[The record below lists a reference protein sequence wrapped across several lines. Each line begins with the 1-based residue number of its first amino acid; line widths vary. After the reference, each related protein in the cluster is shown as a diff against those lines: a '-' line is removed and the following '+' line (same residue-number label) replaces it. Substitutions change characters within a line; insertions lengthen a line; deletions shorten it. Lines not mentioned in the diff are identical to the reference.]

1 MITKNKQSEE
11 TLLKMTRSAF
21 PEKEVKSITEL
32 TEGMCNV
39 AYRIVFQDGSES
51 ILKIAAKDRSGN
63 TSNEIGL
70 MEAEVTA
77 MQLVSEHTN
86 IPVAKVYKYDT
97 SRTLCDG
104 EYFFMEK
111 MSGENL
117 SKIRDTLFE
126 EERTEIYKEI
136 GRYSKQLTAI
146 KNSAFGMLGDSRR
159 FSSLY
164 DFVEYLLGNLLS
176 DAEKKN
182 IDILIDGEKLSV
194 ALAADRAAF
203 EKVEAATLV
212 HWDMWE
218 GNIFVENGRVS
229 GIIDWERAMWGE
241 PFMDDRFRYH
251 NRNQAFL
258 TGFGQTEFSENEKKR
273 LRWYDIILYLT
284 MMIEVFYREF
294 EDDGQYRW
302 AGEMLKKVY
311 G

>member
-1 MITKNKQSEE
+1 MITKNIQTKE
-11 TLLKMTRSAF
+11 TILRMAKGAF

-39 AYRIVFQDGSES
+39 AYRIVFHDDSES

-77 MQLVSEHTN
+77 MQLVREHTQ
-86 IPVAKVYKYDT
+86 IPVAKVYRYDT

-104 EYFFMEK
+104 DYFFMEK
-111 MSGENL
+111 MPGESLSGIKY
-117 SKIRDTLFE
+117 SFAE
-126 EERTEIYKEI
+126 EELAKIYEEI

-146 KNSAFGMLGDSRR
+146 ENSTFGMLGDERR
-159 FSSLY
+159 FHTLY
-164 DFVEYLLGNLLS
+164 DFVRYMLGNLIY
-176 DAEKKN
+176 DAKNRN
-182 IDILIDGEKLSV
+182 IDILFDGDELLDS
-194 ALAADRAAF
+194 LASDQWAF
-203 EKVEAATLV
+203 ETVEHATLV

-218 GNIFVENGRVS
+218 GNVFVENGRVS

-251 NRNQAFL
+251 SRNQAFL
-258 TGFGQTEFSENEKKR
+258 TGFGQTEFSETEKRR

-284 MMIEVFYREF
+284 MMIEVFYRGF

-302 AGEMLKKVY
+302 AGGMLKEVY

>member
-1 MITKNKQSEE
+1 MITKNKQSQE
-11 TLLKMTRSAF
+11 TLRKMTGDAF
-21 PEKEVKSITEL
+21 PEKEIESITEL

-39 AYRIVFQDGSES
+39 AYHILFSDGSES

-77 MQLVSEHTN
+77 MQLVREHTR

-97 SRTLCDG
+97 SRTICDG
-104 EYFFMEK
+104 DYFFMEK
-111 MSGENL
+111 MSGESL
-117 SKIRDTLFE
+117 SKIRDTLSGE
-126 EERTEIYKEI
+126 EQTKIYEQI
-136 GRYSKQLTAI
+136 GKYSRQLTAI
-146 KNSAFGMLGDSRR
+146 EQPSFGMLGDSSR

-164 DFVEYLLGNLLS
+164 DFVRYLLHNLIR
-176 DAEKKN
+176 DAKNRN
-182 IDILIDGEKLSV
+182 IDILYDGDELLDS
-194 ALAADRAAF
+194 LATDRRAF
-203 EKVEAATLV
+203 ETVEHATLI

-218 GNIFVENGRVS
+218 GNVFVENGRVS

-258 TGFGQTEFSENEKKR
+258 RGFGQTAFSKEEERR
-273 LRWYDIILYLT
+273 LRWYDILLYLT
-284 MMIEVFYREF
+284 MMIEVFYRGY

-302 AGEMLKKVY
+302 ACGMLKEVY
-311 G
+311 V

>member
-1 MITKNKQSEE
+1 MITKNIQSQE
-11 TLLKMTRSAF
+11 TLRKMTGDAF
-21 PEKEVKSITEL
+21 PEKEIESITEL

-39 AYRIVFQDGSES
+39 AYHILFSDGSES

-77 MQLVSEHTN
+77 MQLVREHTR

-97 SRTLCDG
+97 SRTICDG
-104 EYFFMEK
+104 DYFFMEK
-111 MSGENL
+111 MSGESL
-117 SKIRDTLFE
+117 SKIRDTLSGE
-126 EERTEIYKEI
+126 EQTKIYEQI
-136 GRYSKQLTAI
+136 GKYSRQLTAI
-146 KNSAFGMLGDSRR
+146 EHPSFGMLGDSSR

-164 DFVEYLLGNLLS
+164 DFVRYLLHNLIR
-176 DAEKKN
+176 DAKNRN
-182 IDILIDGEKLSV
+182 IDILYDGDELLDS
-194 ALAADRAAF
+194 LATDRWAF
-203 EKVEAATLV
+203 ETVEHATLI

-258 TGFGQTEFSENEKKR
+258 RGFGQTEFSEAEKRR
-273 LRWYDIILYLT
+273 LRWYDILLYLT
-284 MMIEVFYREF
+284 MMIEVFYRGY

-302 AGEMLKKVY
+302 ACGMLKEVY
-311 G
+311 D

>member
-1 MITKNKQSEE
+1 MITKNKQSQE
-11 TLLKMTRSAF
+11 TLRKMTGEAF
-21 PEKEVKSITEL
+21 PEKAIERITEL

-39 AYRIVFQDGSES
+39 AYRILFSDGSES

-77 MQLVSEHTN
+77 MQLVREYTH
-86 IPVAKVYKYDT
+86 IPVAIVYKYDI
-97 SRTLCDG
+97 SHTLCSGD
-104 EYFFMEK
+104 YFFMEK
-111 MSGENL
+111 MPGENL
-117 SKIRDTLFE
+117 SKIKDALSV
-126 EERTEIYKEI
+126 EERTGIYEQI
-136 GRYSKQLTAI
+136 GQYSRQLTAI
-146 KNSAFGMLGDSRR
+146 GNASFGMLGDSKS

-164 DFVEYLLGNLLS
+164 EFVRYLLDNLIR
-176 DAEKKN
+176 DAKN
-182 IDILIDGEKLSV
+182 RSIDILFDGDELLDSLAEDRRVFESV
-194 ALAADRAAF
+194 
-203 EKVEAATLV
+203 EHATLV

-241 PFMDDRFRYH
+241 PFMDDRFRHH
-251 NRNQAFL
+251 NQNQAFL
-258 TGFGQTEFSENEKKR
+258 AGFGQTVFSEDEKKR

-302 AGEMLKKVY
+302 AAEMLKEVY